1 MRKRPSLSEPTRA
14 YSYHQIASAIFDEV
28 GFNWRDEWIT
38 GIHVHVSLKFMGS
51 FLSFSPIFFQRDS
64 FYDVMFASMDKTA
77 LQQWGLKKQILS
89 FKS

>member
-28 GFNWRDEWIT
+28 GLNGRDKWIT

-51 FLSFSPIFFQRDS
+51 FLSFSPIFF
-64 FYDVMFASMDKTA
+64 KGTA
-77 LQQWGLKKQILS
+77 FMMSCLLPWTKQP
-89 FKS
+89 FNNGV